1 MISLFSKIF
10 SSRKSKSK
18 RQPANAFSFPNQ
30 LSLQKLED
38 RITPA
43 IGSLVGTTLTID
55 YTATGT
61 TAETVS
67 ATNDGTNITLTGDI
81 TGTTSFTTSNITK
94 ISITNSGTSTNQTF
108 NLDGSAGYNL
118 QNGLNSAGVDVVN
131 INKSVD
137 SSTGVNA
144 NITISDAIKITV
156 IDDISSGSGNIT
168 LDADNGTSQ
177 PGSFNGVFIDGPGVD
192 ITTTTGNIQIDG
204 RGSTGTAGSFS
215 GILLNQFNSI
225 KSTSSGNISLTG
237 FGGATTN
244 SGSFGPNIGLDIR
257 GLVQGNGGTITL
269 NGTGGTGVVD
279 SYYGVAVFTGSQILN
294 SGSGTI
300 SLTGTGG
307 NNTTNF
313 NYGVVLFDNS
323 TIQGESGG
331 ISITGTGGGTG
342 VSDQNHGVNIKLSGS
357 AGSIAP
363 LVKTTAGGAISLTG
377 TKGLGSSSLGINLQ
391 DGSVTTVHSSAA
403 PGAITLETDVISIT
417 NATVTTTSTVTLRN
431 KTANVAI
438 DVGTASTSSFG
449 LSDTQLDKIS
459 AGTLVVGRN
468 DSAASGAITVSSAL
482 TLVPNLDLVGPSG
495 INLNANLTT
504 TGSQTYSGAVTL
516 GNSVTVATTNT
527 NILFSSTVNGGS
539 KNLSIGASTAG
550 GTTTFTNTVT
560 ALGSGTGAAL
570 NVASGVTGLVR
581 FQNTLAGNSGITA
594 LGTTSNLRFDGNV
607 TLGNGDT
614 GTTLAGT
621 TILDGLTFTGNDGIT
636 MNVVNLSTAAVD
648 INTQTGD
655 VNLNGSI
662 NGAVGFKVRSD
673 SAIALAGNIGN
684 SNAPTS
690 VDMVATTTFTGAGTI
705 KTTGTANLGG
715 SSVGNSTT
723 PITLDSTSGLT
734 ATSTGN
740 GNLFLG
746 ALSNSIPITL
756 FTAGTGTISIKSGTY
771 ALSGSNKISDDSKVN
786 LDGGVLNMAGFTE
799 TIGALLGSTNL
810 STSTGARLTLG
821 GNTTDTYSGIMSGP
835 AELIRT
841 GNGTTTLSGQNT
853 YTGNTTL
860 YSGKLIVLADQASNY
875 TVSGG
880 TLGGT
885 GKVGTLTSTI
895 GNIAPGTSPGK
906 LTSGNFS
913 LTGPAAFLIDIQGTV
928 PGTSYDQMV
937 VNGTVNLGNSTLTV
951 TTTSFTPVGGDE
963 FVLISNDGTD
973 AVKGTFKDYANNS
986 IVTVNGINFQ
996 ITYFGGDGND
1006 VVLRTPLQ
1014 QPVISSA
1021 APSSNGGTIH
1031 ITFAGSST
1039 PTVLT
1044 PFTGFFGE
1052 IRVSSDGDFNSDGIG
1067 DVVAVPGPTGG
1078 PRVTIMNG
1086 SNGAVI
1092 ANFFAYDPSFV
1103 GGLYVAAAD
1112 VTGDHVVDLI
1122 TGAGIGGG
1130 PHVKV
1135 WDGTTLSNSNP
1146 TVVTQFFAYA
1156 TTFTGGVT
1164 VAAGDLSGDNIAEIV
1179 TGAGAGGGPQVNI
1192 YQGGTFQ
1199 LQSSFFAYGSSFT
1212 GGVYVAVGDVTGD
1225 GQGDIVTGAGAGGG
1239 PQVSVFNGQSL
1250 QLQSSFFAYSVF
1262 FGGGVRVGT
1271 IDFTGNGI
1279 QDIVTGAGPG
1289 AGPHVIVQDFD
1300 NNILD
1305 QYFSGPETFQGG
1317 VFVS

>member
-30 LSLQKLED
+30 HALQKLED

-43 IGSLVGTTLTID
+43 IGSLVGSTLTID

-61 TAETVS
+61 TAETVT

-108 NLDGSAGYNL
+108 NLDGSAGYVL
-118 QNGLNSAGVDVVN
+118 QNGLGSAGVDVVN
-131 INKSVD
+131 ITTSID
-137 SSTGVNA
+137 SSTGLNA
-144 NITISDAIKITV
+144 NITVSDATSIFLNA
-156 IDDISSGSGNIT
+156 DISSGSGNIT
-168 LDADNGTSQ
+168 LDADTGTTQ
-177 PGSFNGVFIDGPGVD
+177 PGNITGVFINGPGVD

-204 RGSTGTAGSFS
+204 RGGDSNAGFQTGIFLSSGNTIKANST
-215 GILLNQFNSI
+215 
-225 KSTSSGNISLTG
+225 GNISLTG
-237 FGGATTN
+237 LGGGGTTGGN
-244 SGSFGPNIGLDIR
+244 NIGLDIR
-257 GLVQGNGGTITL
+257 GLVQSSGGTINL
-269 NGTGGTGVVD
+269 NGSGGSGNNP
-279 SYYGVAVFTGSQILN
+279 SNYGILVFGGEIKNTGS
-294 SGSGTI
+294 GAI

-307 NNTTNF
+307 NSTGDF
-313 NYGVVLFDNS
+313 NHGILLQDS
-323 TIQGESGG
+323 SLIQAESG
-331 ISITGTGGGTG
+331 SVTITGTGGG
-342 VSDQNHGVNIKLSGS
+342 SGIS
-357 AGSIAP
+357 NNNRGISMEVFSSNAP
-363 LVKTTAGGAISLTG
+363 VLKTTAGGAISLVGSKGNG
-377 TKGLGSSSLGINLQ
+377 TTSEGLNLR
-391 DGSVTTVHSSAA
+391 DGSISTDITAGGSV
-403 PGAITLETDVISIT
+403 PGTITLETDVISIT
-417 NATVTTTSTVTLRN
+417 NATVTTANTVNLRN

-438 DVGTASTSSFG
+438 NLGTASTTSFG

-459 AGTLVVGRN
+459 AGTLIVGRS
-468 DSAASGAITVSSAL
+468 DSAANGAITISAPL
-482 TLVPNLDLVGPSG
+482 TLTPNLELIGPNG

-527 NILFSSTVNGGS
+527 NILFSSTVNGNS
-539 KNLSIGASTAG
+539 KNLSIGATTGS
-550 GTTTFTNTVT
+550 GTTTFSNTVT
-560 ALGSGTGAAL
+560 ALGTGTGAAL
-570 NVASGVTGLVR
+570 SVASGVTGLVK
-581 FQNTLAGNSGITA
+581 FQNTVAGNSGIAA

-621 TILDGLTFTGNDGIT
+621 TVLDGLTFTGNDGIT
-636 MNVVNLSTAAVD
+636 LNVVTLSSGDVSIA
-648 INTQTGD
+648 TQTGD
-655 VNLNGSI
+655 VNLNGTI
-662 NGAVGFKVRSD
+662 NGAVGFKVRAD
-673 SAIALAGNIGN
+673 SAITLAGNIGN
-684 SNAPTS
+684 STAPTS

-705 KTTGTANLGG
+705 KTTGAANLGG

-723 PITLDSTSGLT
+723 PITLDSTTGLT

-771 ALSGSNKISDDSKVN
+771 ALSGINKISDDSKVN

-810 STSTGARLTLG
+810 TTSTGARLTIG
-821 GNTTDTYSGIMSGP
+821 GNTSDTYSGIMSGP
-835 AELIRT
+835 GELVRT
-841 GNGTTTLSGQNT
+841 GNGSTTLSGPNT

-937 VNGTVNLGNSTLTV
+937 VNGTVNLGNATLTI
-951 TTTSFTPVGGDE
+951 TTSSFTPVGGNE

-1006 VVLRTPLQ
+1006 VVLRTPVQ

-1021 APSSNGGTIH
+1021 APSSNGGTIQ
-1031 ITFAGSST
+1031 ITFAGSSS
-1039 PTVLT
+1039 PTELT
-1044 PFTGFFGE
+1044 PFSGFFGE
-1052 IRVSSDGDFNSDGIG
+1052 IRVASDGDFNSDGIV

-1135 WDGTTLSNSNP
+1135 WDGTTLANSNP

-1250 QLQSSFFAYSVF
+1250 QLQSSFFAYSLF

-1271 IDFTGNGI
+1271 TDFTGNGI
-1279 QDIVTGAGPG
+1279 RDIVTGAGPG

-1305 QYFSGPETFQGG
+1305 QYFAGPENFQGG

>member
-1 MISLFSKIF
+1 GI
-10 SSRKSKSK
+10 
-18 RQPANAFSFPNQ
+18 
-30 LSLQKLED
+30 
-38 RITPA
+38 
-43 IGSLVGTTLTID
+43 LVFG
-55 YTATGT
+55 G
-61 TAETVS
+61 E
-67 ATNDGTNITLTGDI
+67 
-81 TGTTSFTTSNITK
+81 
-94 ISITNSGTSTNQTF
+94 
-108 NLDGSAGYNL
+108 
-118 QNGLNSAGVDVVN
+118 
-131 INKSVD
+131 
-137 SSTGVNA
+137 
-144 NITISDAIKITV
+144 IKNT
-156 IDDISSGSGNIT
+156 GSG
-168 LDADNGTSQ
+168 A
-177 PGSFNGVFIDGPGVD
+177 
-192 ITTTTGNIQIDG
+192 
-204 RGSTGTAGSFS
+204 
-215 GILLNQFNSI
+215 
-225 KSTSSGNISLTG
+225 
-237 FGGATTN
+237 
-244 SGSFGPNIGLDIR
+244 
-257 GLVQGNGGTITL
+257 
-269 NGTGGTGVVD
+269 
-279 SYYGVAVFTGSQILN
+279 
-294 SGSGTI
+294 I
-300 SLTGTGG
+300 SLTGTGS
-307 NNTTNF
+307 
-313 NYGVVLFDNS
+313 NS
-323 TIQGESGG
+323 TGDFNHGILLQDSSLIQAESGSVT
-331 ISITGTGGGTG
+331 ISGTGGGSG
-342 VSDQNHGVNIKLSGS
+342 ISNNNRGISMEVSSSN
-357 AGSIAP
+357 AP
-363 LVKTTAGGAISLTG
+363 VLKTTAGGAISLVGSKGNG
-377 TKGLGSSSLGINLQ
+377 TTSEGLNLV
-391 DGSVTTVHSSAA
+391 DGSISTDITAGGSV
-403 PGAITLETDVISIT
+403 PGTITLETDVISIT
-417 NATVTTTSTVTLRN
+417 NATVTTTNTVNLRN
-431 KTANVAI
+431 KTANVTI
-438 DVGTASTSSFG
+438 DLGTASTSSFG

-495 INLNANLTT
+495 INLNADLTT
-504 TGSQTYSGAVTL
+504 TGLQTYSGGVTL
-516 GNSVTVATTNT
+516 GNSVSIATTNN

-539 KNLSIGASTAG
+539 KNLSIGATTAG

-614 GTTLAGT
+614 GTNLAGT

-636 MNVVNLSTAAVD
+636 LNVVTLSSSDVSIA
-648 INTQTGD
+648 TQTGD
-655 VNLNGSI
+655 VNLNGTI
-662 NGAVGFKVRSD
+662 NGAVGFKVRAD
-673 SAIALAGNIGN
+673 SAITLAGNIGN
-684 SNAPTS
+684 STAPTS

-705 KTTGTANLGG
+705 KTTGAANLGG

-746 ALSNSIPITL
+746 ALTNSIPITL

-771 ALSGSNKISDDSKVN
+771 ALSGINKISDDSKVN

-810 STSTGARLTLG
+810 TTSAGARLTIG
-821 GNTTDTYSGIMSGP
+821 GNTNDTYSGIMSGP
-835 AELIRT
+835 GELVRT
-841 GNGTTTLSGQNT
+841 GNGTTTLSGPNT

-937 VNGTVNLGNSTLTV
+937 VNGTVNLGGSTLTI
-951 TTTSFTPVGGDE
+951 TTTSFTPAGGDQ
-963 FVLISNDGTD
+963 FILIANDGSD
-973 AVKGTFKDYANNS
+973 AVVGTFKDYANNS

-1006 VVLRTPLQ
+1006 VVLRTPVQ

-1135 WDGTTLSNSNP
+1135 WDGTTLANSNP

-1250 QLQSSFFAYSVF
+1250 QLLSSFFAYSVF

>member
-18 RQPANAFSFPNQ
+18 RPPANAFSFPNQ
-30 LSLQKLED
+30 LSLQALED

-43 IGSLVGTTLTID
+43 VSASFNGGILNVDLSANSDSAYLRVVSGFIQVGTSSGASDVYSNTTNVVSKVIISD
-55 YTATGT
+55 TAAGG
-61 TAETVS
+61 
-67 ATNDGTNITLTGDI
+67 ATNQYVELNGSNTFTLSNGFSSSGI
-81 TGTTSFTTSNITK
+81 EQVYINQIVSTTSADINVIAPNWISVAADLTTT
-94 ISITNSGTSTNQTF
+94 
-108 NLDGSAGYNL
+108 
-118 QNGLNSAGVDVVN
+118 
-131 INKSVD
+131 
-137 SSTGVNA
+137 
-144 NITISDAIKITV
+144 
-156 IDDISSGSGNIT
+156 SGNIT
-168 LDADNGTSQ
+168 LDAESGTQ
-177 PGSFNGVFIDGPGVD
+177 QTGNFTGVTIGGIGGVD

-204 RGSTGTAGSFS
+204 RGGNDNGGGQTGVFINTGTT
-215 GILLNQFNSI
+215 I
-225 KSTSSGNISLTG
+225 KSTLTGNISLTG
-237 FGGATTN
+237 IGGATATGGLN
-244 SGSFGPNIGLDIR
+244 FGLDIH
-257 GLVQGNGGTITL
+257 GLIQSAGGSITL
-269 NGTGGTGVVD
+269 NGTGGSGTNTNSSNYGIQVYDGV
-279 SYYGVAVFTGSQILN
+279 IKNL
-294 SGSGTI
+294 GSGAI

-307 NNTTNF
+307 NGSSGF
-313 NYGVVLFDNS
+313 NRGVYVGDNS
-323 TIQGESGG
+323 LIQAESGSV
-331 ISITGTGGGTG
+331 SITGTGGASG
-342 VSDQNHGVNIKLSGS
+342 DVNDGIFMTLGSGN
-357 AGSIAP
+357 AP
-363 LVKTTAGGAISLTG
+363 VVKTTAGGAINLVG
-377 TKGLGSSSLGINLQ
+377 TKGAGSTSEGLPLD
-391 DGSVTTVHSSAA
+391 DGSIVADITSGGTV
-403 PGAITLETDVISIT
+403 PGAITLETDIISIT
-417 NATVTTTSTVTLRN
+417 NATVTTTNTVTLRN
-431 KTANVAI
+431 KTANVSI
-438 DVGTASTSSFG
+438 NLGTASSTSFG

-459 AGTLVVGRN
+459 AGTLIVGRS
-468 DSAASGAITVSSAL
+468 DSAANGAITISADL
-482 TLVPNLDLVGPSG
+482 TLVPNLELIGPNG

-504 TGSQTYSGAVTL
+504 TGSQTYSGGVTL
-516 GNSVTVATTNT
+516 GNSVTVATTNS

-539 KNLSIGASTAG
+539 KNLSIGASTGA
-550 GTTTFTNTVT
+550 GTTTFANTVT
-560 ALGSGTGAAL
+560 ALGTGTGAAL

-594 LGTTSNLRFDGNV
+594 SGTTSNLRFDANV

-614 GTTLAGT
+614 GTNLAGT
-621 TILDGLTFTGNDGIT
+621 TVLDGLTFTGNDGIT
-636 MNVVNLSTAAVD
+636 LNVVTLSSGDVSIA
-648 INTQTGD
+648 TQTGD
-655 VNLNGSI
+655 VNLNGNI

-673 SAIALAGNIGN
+673 AAILLAGNIGN
-684 SNAPTS
+684 SNAPS
-690 VDMVATTTFTGAGTI
+690 SIDMVANTTFTGAGTI
-705 KTTGTANLGG
+705 KTTGAANLGG

-746 ALSNSIPITL
+746 ALGNSIPITL

-810 STSTGARLTLG
+810 TTAAGARLTLG
-821 GNTTDTYSGIMSGP
+821 GNTIDTYSGIMSGLG
-835 AELIRT
+835 ELVRT
-841 GNGTTTLSGQNT
+841 GNGSTTLSGPNT

-860 YSGKLIVLADQASNY
+860 YSGKLIVSADQASNY

-937 VNGTVNLGNSTLTV
+937 VNGTVNLGNSTLTI
-951 TTTSFTPVGGDE
+951 TTTSFTPVSGNE
-963 FVLISNDGTD
+963 FVLISNDGSD
-973 AVKGTFKDYANNS
+973 AVTGTFKGYANNS
-986 IVTVNGINFQ
+986 IVTVNGMNFQ

-1006 VVLRTPLQ
+1006 VVLRTPIQ
-1014 QPVISSA
+1014 QPVVSSA
-1021 APSSNGGTIH
+1021 APSGNGGTIH

-1044 PFTGFFGE
+1044 PFSGFFGE

-1112 VTGDHVVDLI
+1112 VTGDRVVDLI
-1122 TGAGIGGG
+1122 TGAGFGGG

-1135 WDGTTLSNSNP
+1135 WDGTTLGNANP

-1156 TTFTGGVT
+1156 TTFTGGVS

-1192 YQGGTFQ
+1192 YRGGTFQ
-1199 LQSSFFAYGSSFT
+1199 LQSSFFAYASSFT
-1212 GGVYVAVGDVTGD
+1212 GGVYVAAGDVTGD
-1225 GQGDIVTGAGAGGG
+1225 GQGDIITGAGAGGG
-1239 PQVSVFNGQSL
+1239 PQVNVFNGQSL
-1250 QLQSSFFAYSVF
+1250 QLQSSFFAYSLF

-1289 AGPHVIVQDFD
+1289 AGPHVIVQDFN

>member
-18 RQPANAFSFPNQ
+18 RPPANAFSFPNQ
-30 LSLQKLED
+30 LSLQPLED

-43 IGSLVGTTLTID
+43 VSASFNGGILSVDLSANNDSAYLQVVGGFIQVGTSSGASDVYSNTTNVVSKVIISD
-55 YTATGT
+55 TAVG
-61 TAETVS
+61 S
-67 ATNDGTNITLTGDI
+67 ATNQYVELNGSNTFTLSNGFSSSGI
-81 TGTTSFTTSNITK
+81 EKVAINQIVSTTSADINVIAPNWIAVAADLTTT
-94 ISITNSGTSTNQTF
+94 
-108 NLDGSAGYNL
+108 
-118 QNGLNSAGVDVVN
+118 
-131 INKSVD
+131 
-137 SSTGVNA
+137 
-144 NITISDAIKITV
+144 
-156 IDDISSGSGNIT
+156 SGNIT
-168 LDADNGTSQ
+168 LDAESGTQ
-177 PGSFNGVFIDGPGVD
+177 QTGNFTGVFMNGSGVD

-204 RGSTGTAGSFS
+204 RGGNDNGGGQTGVQIDTGVT
-215 GILLNQFNSI
+215 I
-225 KSTSSGNISLTG
+225 KSTLTGNISLTG
-237 FGGATTN
+237 IGGATATGGVN
-244 SGSFGPNIGLDIR
+244 LGLDLR
-257 GLVQGNGGTITL
+257 GLIQATGGSITL
-269 NGTGGTGVVD
+269 NGTGGSGTTSISSPHFGIQLQ
-279 SYYGVAVFTGSQILN
+279 GGELRN

-307 NNTTNF
+307 FGSPNENA
-313 NYGVVLFDNS
+313 GVSLIDNS
-323 TIQGESGG
+323 LIQAESGSV
-331 ISITGTGGGTG
+331 SITGTGGSGTSFPNDG
-342 VSDQNHGVNIKLSGS
+342 ILMSVVSSS
-357 AGSIAP
+357 AP
-363 LVKTTAGGAISLTG
+363 LVKTTAGGAISLVG
-377 TKGLGSSSLGINLQ
+377 TKGSGTSYGLTLSAGTISSDNSTG
-391 DGSVTTVHSSAA
+391 GSV
-403 PGAITLETDVISIT
+403 PGAITLETDVIVIG
-417 NATVTTTSTVTLRN
+417 NATVTTTNTVTLRN

-438 DVGTASTSSFG
+438 DLGTPSTSSFG

-459 AGTLVVGRN
+459 AGTLIVGRS
-468 DSAASGAITVSSAL
+468 DSAANGAITISADL
-482 TLVPNLDLVGPSG
+482 TLVPNLELIGPNG

-504 TGSQTYSGAVTL
+504 TGFQTYSGAVTL
-516 GNSVTVATTNT
+516 GNSVTVATSNS

-539 KNLSIGASTAG
+539 KNLAIGASTGA
-550 GTTTFTNTVT
+550 GTTTFANTVT
-560 ALGSGTGAAL
+560 ALGTGTGAAFT
-570 NVASGVTGLVR
+570 VASGVTGLVK
-581 FQNTLAGNSGITA
+581 FQNTVAGNSGITA
-594 LGTTSNLRFDGNV
+594 SGTTSNLRFDANV

-614 GTTLAGT
+614 GTNLAGT
-621 TILDGLTFTGNDGIT
+621 TVLDGLTFTGNDGIT
-636 MNVVNLSTAAVD
+636 LNVVTLSSGDVSIA
-648 INTQTGD
+648 TQTGD
-655 VNLNGSI
+655 VNLNGNI

-673 SAIALAGNIGN
+673 AAILLAGNIGN
-684 SNAPTS
+684 STAPS
-690 VDMVATTTFTGAGTI
+690 SIDMVANTTFTGAGTI
-705 KTTGTANLGG
+705 KTTGAANLGG

-723 PITLDSTSGLT
+723 PITLDSTTGLT
-734 ATSTGN
+734 TTSTGN

-810 STSTGARLTLG
+810 TTAAGARLTLG
-821 GNTTDTYSGIMSGP
+821 GNTIDTYSGIMSGP
-835 AELIRT
+835 GELVRT
-841 GNGTTTLSGQNT
+841 GNGSTTLSGPNT

-860 YSGKLIVLADQASNY
+860 YSGKLIVSADQASNY

-937 VNGTVNLGNSTLTV
+937 VNGTVNLGNSTLTI
-951 TTTSFTPVGGDE
+951 TTTSFTPVSGNE
-963 FVLISNDGTD
+963 FVLISNDGSD
-973 AVKGTFKDYANNS
+973 AVTGTFKGYANNS
-986 IVTVNGINFQ
+986 IVTVNGMNFQ

-1006 VVLRTPLQ
+1006 VVLRVPVQ
-1014 QPVISSA
+1014 QPVVSSA
-1021 APSSNGGTIH
+1021 APSGNGGTIH

-1044 PFTGFFGE
+1044 PFSGFFGE

-1112 VTGDHVVDLI
+1112 VTGDRVVDLI
-1122 TGAGIGGG
+1122 TGAGFGGG

-1135 WDGTTLSNSNP
+1135 WDGTTLGNANP

-1156 TTFTGGVT
+1156 TAFTGGVT

-1192 YQGGTFQ
+1192 YRGATFQ
-1199 LQSSFFAYGSSFT
+1199 LQSSFFAYASTFT
-1212 GGVYVAVGDVTGD
+1212 GGVYVAAGDVTGD
-1225 GQGDIVTGAGAGGG
+1225 GQGDIITGAGAGGG
-1239 PQVSVFNGQSL
+1239 PQVNVFNGQSL
-1250 QLQSSFFAYSVF
+1250 QLQSSFFAYSLF

>member
-1 MISLFSKIF
+1 M
-10 SSRKSKSK
+10 
-18 RQPANAFSFPNQ
+18 
-30 LSLQKLED
+30 
-38 RITPA
+38 
-43 IGSLVGTTLTID
+43 
-55 YTATGT
+55 
-61 TAETVS
+61 
-67 ATNDGTNITLTGDI
+67 TGDI
-81 TGTTSFTTSNITK
+81 TGTTSFTTINITK

-108 NLDGSAGYNL
+108 NLDGSAGYVL
-118 QNGLNSAGVDVVN
+118 QNGLGSSGVDVVN
-131 INKSVD
+131 ITTSID
-137 SSTGVNA
+137 SSTGLNA
-144 NITISDAIKITV
+144 NITVSDATSIFLNA
-156 IDDISSGSGNIT
+156 DISSGSGNIT
-168 LDADNGTSQ
+168 LDADTGTTR
-177 PGSFNGVFIDGPGVD
+177 PGNITGVFINGPGVD

-204 RGSTGTAGSFS
+204 RGGDSNAGFQTGIFLSSGNTIKANST
-215 GILLNQFNSI
+215 
-225 KSTSSGNISLTG
+225 GNISLTG
-237 FGGATTN
+237 LGGGGTTGGN
-244 SGSFGPNIGLDIR
+244 NIGLDIR
-257 GLVQGNGGTITL
+257 GLVQSSGGTINL
-269 NGTGGTGVVD
+269 NGSGGSGNNP
-279 SYYGVAVFTGSQILN
+279 SNYGILVFGGEIKNTGS
-294 SGSGTI
+294 GAI

-307 NNTTNF
+307 NSTGDF
-313 NYGVVLFDNS
+313 NHGILLQDS
-323 TIQGESGG
+323 SLIQAESG
-331 ISITGTGGGTG
+331 SVTITGTGGG
-342 VSDQNHGVNIKLSGS
+342 SGIS
-357 AGSIAP
+357 NNNRGISMEVFSSNAP
-363 LVKTTAGGAISLTG
+363 VLKTTAGGAISLVGSKGNG
-377 TKGLGSSSLGINLQ
+377 TTSEGLNLR
-391 DGSVTTVHSSAA
+391 DGSISTDITAGGSV
-403 PGAITLETDVISIT
+403 PGTITLETDVISIT
-417 NATVTTTSTVTLRN
+417 NATVTTANTVNLRN

-438 DVGTASTSSFG
+438 NLGTASTTSFG

-459 AGTLVVGRN
+459 AGTLIVGRS
-468 DSAASGAITVSSAL
+468 DSAANGAITISAPL
-482 TLVPNLDLVGPSG
+482 TLTPNLELIGPNG

-527 NILFSSTVNGGS
+527 NILFSSTVNGNS
-539 KNLSIGASTAG
+539 KNLSIGATTGS
-550 GTTTFTNTVT
+550 GTTTFGNTVT
-560 ALGSGTGAAL
+560 ALGTGTGAAL
-570 NVASGVTGLVR
+570 SVASGVTGLVK
-581 FQNTLAGNSGITA
+581 FQNTVAGNSGIAA

-621 TILDGLTFTGNDGIT
+621 TVLDGLTFTGNDGIT
-636 MNVVNLSTAAVD
+636 LNVVTLSSGDVSIA
-648 INTQTGD
+648 TQTGD
-655 VNLNGSI
+655 VNLNGTI
-662 NGAVGFKVRSD
+662 NGAVGFKVRAD
-673 SAIALAGNIGN
+673 SAITLAGNIGN
-684 SNAPTS
+684 STAPTS

-705 KTTGTANLGG
+705 KTTGAANLGG

-771 ALSGSNKISDDSKVN
+771 ALSGINKISDDSKVN

-810 STSTGARLTLG
+810 TTSTGARLTLG
-821 GNTTDTYSGIMSGP
+821 GNTSDTYSGIMSGP
-835 AELIRT
+835 GELVRT
-841 GNGTTTLSGQNT
+841 GNGSTTLSGPNT

-937 VNGTVNLGNSTLTV
+937 VNGTVNLGNATLTI
-951 TTTSFTPVGGDE
+951 TTSSFTPVGGNE

-1006 VVLRTPLQ
+1006 VVLRTPVQ

-1021 APSSNGGTIH
+1021 APSSNGGTIQ
-1031 ITFAGSST
+1031 ITFAGSSS
-1039 PTVLT
+1039 PTELT
-1044 PFTGFFGE
+1044 PFSGFFGE
-1052 IRVSSDGDFNSDGIG
+1052 IRVASDGDFNSDGIV

-1135 WDGTTLSNSNP
+1135 WDGTTLANSNP

-1250 QLQSSFFAYSVF
+1250 QLQSSFFAYSLF

-1271 IDFTGNGI
+1271 TDFTGNGI

-1305 QYFSGPETFQGG
+1305 QYFAGPETFQGG